1 MAIVV
6 SKVDAL
12 LEMVK
17 AYDNNQV
24 KRSNCIGR
32 ILITVFKKIIKI
44 ICIVV
49 I

>member
-32 ILITVFKKIIKI
+32 ILSNMGINDEFVLK
-44 ICIVV
+44 
-49 I
+49 